1 MKLLSTLSLTI
12 FFSLFSFVAGA
23 QTFYQTGSTDDVN
36 TNPLPGIVLAG
47 GATDN
52 NDAMR
57 WFLQRADGGDI
68 VVIRASGG
76 DGYNSYLYSNLN
88 VTVNSV
94 TSIVIPNRTAANSQ
108 EVYDAIVNAE
118 ALFIAGGNQ
127 WDYVNYWKN
136 TLVHDAIQ
144 YLIDEK
150 GVTVGGTSAG
160 LAVLGAVVYTAEN
173 NTVWSTEAL
182 NNPYHFRVTLD
193 NDFLQI
199 PFLEDVVTDSHY
211 NRVQGDDED
220 RKGRHVAFLARM
232 VTDWDMDAKGI
243 GVNEYTAVGV
253 DENGLAR
260 VFGNPSYDDFV
271 YFLKVNAGAPEVCV
285 SGTPLTWN
293 HGGQALSVYK
303 ILGNPQGNNLFD
315 LNDWQ
320 TASGGEWQ
328 SWYVVSGQLFEA
340 QAGGVFS
347 VHFSVKHG
355 ITEAPIQG
363 ASIQLEGFAPQTTTS
378 SGVAVF
384 SGVEGGSQ
392 LAYTVTCT
400 GYLTE
405 EGSVSV
411 VNANVEETVLLYPGS
426 GTPVNE
432 TQIQNQLNI
441 YPNPARDGYFSLDL
455 PLITVTCRL
464 KITNVQGV
472 IVYLKEIGPGNPE
485 TITIPV
491 TGLASGLYVVSLETS
506 EVTFRTKLIKH

>member
-1 MKLLSTLSLTI
+1 MKWSLVLI
-12 FFSLFSFVAGA
+12 FGVFFSLPLMGFS
-23 QTFYQTGSTDDVN
+23 QTFFHTGSTTDVQ
-36 TNPLPGIVLAG
+36 TSPEAGILLAG
-47 GATDN
+47 GNTDN
-52 NDAMR
+52 DDAMR

-68 VVIRASGG
+68 VVIRATGS
-76 DGYNSYLYSNLN
+76 DGYNNYLFSSLS
-88 VTVNSV
+88 VPVNSV
-94 TSIVIPNRTAANSQ
+94 TTIVISSRTQANNQS
-108 EVYDAIVNAE
+108 VYDAIVNAE

-160 LAVLGAVVYTAEN
+160 LAVLGGVVYTAEN

-199 PFLEDVVTDSHY
+199 PFLEELVTDSHY

-232 VTDWDMDAKGI
+232 VADWEMDAKGL

-260 VFGNPSYDDFV
+260 VFGNPSYDDFA
-271 YFLKVNAGAPEVCV
+271 YFLKVNGGAPEVCE

-303 ILGNPQGNNLFD
+303 ILGNPQGNNTFD

-320 TASGGEWQ
+320 TVSGGEWQ
-328 SWYVVSGQLFEA
+328 SWYVVNGQLFEA
-340 QAGGVFS
+340 AAGGVFN
-347 VHFSVKHG
+347 VHFTVKHG
-355 ITEAPIQG
+355 ITEAAIQG
-363 ASIQLEGFAPQTTTS
+363 ATVQLDGFAPQTTNS

-392 LAYTVTCT
+392 LAYTVTHT

-405 EGSVSV
+405 EGFVSV
-411 VNANVEETVLLYPGS
+411 LNENVQETVLLYPGS
-426 GTPVNE
+426 GTSVNNFE
-432 TQIQNQLNI
+432 YSNPLNV
-441 YPNPARDGYFSLDL
+441 YPNPVKGDFFTVEL
-455 PLITVTCRL
+455 PMVTSASRL
-464 KITNVQGV
+464 QIFNSQGV
-472 IVYLKEIGPGNPE
+472 IVFRKEIIPE
-485 TITIPV
+485 KSGTIAIESS
-491 TGLASGLYVVSLETS
+491 GWASGIYIISLETAAK
-506 EVTFRTKLIKH
+506 TFRAKLLR

>member
-1 MKLLSTLSLTI
+1 MKLFYTL
-12 FFSLFSFVAGA
+12 FFTLITFIAGA
-23 QTFYQTGSTDDVN
+23 QTFFHTGSTIDVN

-76 DGYNSYLYSNLN
+76 DGYNSYLYSSLN
-88 VTVNSV
+88 ITVNSV

-260 VFGNPSYDDFV
+260 VFGNPSYDDFA

-328 SWYVVSGQLFEA
+328 NWYVVNGQLFEA
-340 QAGGVFS
+340 QAGGVFN
-347 VHFSVKHG
+347 VHFTVRHG

-363 ASIQLEGFAPQTTTS
+363 ATVQLAGFASQTTNS

-392 LAYTVTCT
+392 LAYTVTHT

-426 GTPVNE
+426 STSVESPE
-432 TQIQNQLNI
+432 DNQALLVF
-441 YPNPARDGYFSLDL
+441 PNPARDGFFTVDFPAVISSAQLRVFNTLGVEVFSKELGSGQKR
-455 PLITVTCRL
+455 PVLIDT
-464 KITNVQGV
+464 QGWARG
-472 IVYLKEIGPGNPE
+472 VYVAVFEFGPG
-485 TITIPV
+485 TLRSKI
-491 TGLASGLYVVSLETS
+491 
-506 EVTFRTKLIKH
+506 LIH

>member
-1 MKLLSTLSLTI
+1 MKLFYTL
-12 FFSLFSFVAGA
+12 FFTLITFIAGA
-23 QTFYQTGSTDDVN
+23 QTFFHTGSTDDVN

-76 DGYNSYLYSNLN
+76 DGYNSYLYSSLN

-94 TSIVIPNRTAANSQ
+94 TSIVIPNRTAANNQ

-199 PFLEDVVTDSHY
+199 PFLQDVVTDSHY

-260 VFGNPSYDDFV
+260 VFGNPSYDDFA

-320 TASGGEWQ
+320 TAGGGEWQ

-392 LAYTVTCT
+392 LAYTVTHT

-411 VNANVEETVLLYPGS
+411 VNENVQETILLYPGS

-432 TQIQNQLNI
+432 QKAYEGFKVFPNPIAEGTLNI
-441 YPNPARDGYFSLDL
+441 DFPREIATRKLVVINALGVVVYSRELANEHTSIKPISVDQFSPGFYF
-455 PLITVTCRL
+455 IR
-464 KITNVQGV
+464 I
-472 IVYLKEIGPGNPE
+472 
-485 TITIPV
+485 
-491 TGLASGLYVVSLETS
+491 ETS
-506 EVTFRTKLIKH
+506 DQVFSTRFLKQ

>member
-1 MKLLSTLSLTI
+1 MKWSLVLI
-12 FFSLFSFVAGA
+12 FGVFFSLPLMGFS
-23 QTFYQTGSTDDVN
+23 QTFFHTGSTTDVQ
-36 TNPLPGIVLAG
+36 TSPEAGILLAG
-47 GATDN
+47 GNTDN
-52 NDAMR
+52 DDAMR

-68 VVIRASGG
+68 VVIRATGS
-76 DGYNSYLYSNLN
+76 DGYNNYLFSSLS
-88 VTVNSV
+88 VPVNSV
-94 TSIVIPNRTAANSQ
+94 TTIVISSRTQANNQS
-108 EVYDAIVNAE
+108 VYDAIVNAE

-160 LAVLGAVVYTAEN
+160 LAVLGGVVYTAEN

-199 PFLEDVVTDSHY
+199 PFLEELVTDSHY

-232 VTDWDMDAKGI
+232 VADWEMDAKGL

-260 VFGNPSYDDFV
+260 VFGNPSYDDFA
-271 YFLKVNAGAPEVCV
+271 YFLKVNGGAPEVCE

-303 ILGNPQGNNLFD
+303 ILGNPQGNNTFD

-320 TASGGEWQ
+320 TVSGGEWQ
-328 SWYVVSGQLFEA
+328 SWHVVNGQLFEA
-340 QAGGVFS
+340 AAGGVFN
-347 VHFSVKHG
+347 VHFTVKHG
-355 ITEAPIQG
+355 ITEAAIQG
-363 ASIQLEGFAPQTTTS
+363 ATVQLDGFAPQTTNS

-392 LAYTVTCT
+392 LAYTVTHT

-405 EGSVSV
+405 EGFVSV
-411 VNANVEETVLLYPGS
+411 LNENVQETVLLYPGS
-426 GTPVNE
+426 GTSVNNFE
-432 TQIQNQLNI
+432 YSNPLNV
-441 YPNPARDGYFSLDL
+441 YPNPVKGDFFTVEL
-455 PLITVTCRL
+455 PMVTSASRL
-464 KITNVQGV
+464 QIFNSQGV
-472 IVYLKEIGPGNPE
+472 IVFRKEIIPE
-485 TITIPV
+485 KSGTIAIESS
-491 TGLASGLYVVSLETS
+491 GWASGIYIISLETAAK
-506 EVTFRTKLIKH
+506 TFRAKLLR

>member
-1 MKLLSTLSLTI
+1 MKWSQLLM
-12 FFSLFSFVAGA
+12 FSVFVFSPLMGFS
-23 QTFYQTGSTDDVN
+23 QTFFYTGSTTDVQ
-36 TNPLPGIVLAG
+36 TSPEAGILLAG
-47 GATDN
+47 GNTDN
-52 NDAMR
+52 DDAMR

-68 VVIRASGG
+68 VVLRASGS
-76 DGYNSYLYSNLN
+76 DGYNNYLYASLN
-88 VTVNSV
+88 VPVNSV
-94 TSIVIPNRTAANSQ
+94 TTIVISSRTQANNQS
-108 EVYDAIVNAE
+108 VYDAIIKAE

-136 TLVHDAIQ
+136 TLVHNAIQ

-160 LAVLGAVVYTAEN
+160 LAILGEVVYTAQN
-173 NTVWSTEAL
+173 NTAWSSEAL
-182 NNPYHFRVTLD
+182 NNPFHFRVTLD

-199 PFLEDVVTDSHY
+199 PFLEEVVTDSHY
-211 NRVQGDDED
+211 NRVQGDDMD

-232 VTDWDMDAKGI
+232 VADWGMDAKGI

-260 VFGNPSYDDFV
+260 VFGNPSYDDFA
-271 YFLKVNAGAPEVCV
+271 YFLKVNGGAPEVCE

-303 ILGNPQGNNLFD
+303 ILGNPQGNNTFD

-328 SWYVVSGQLFEA
+328 SWYVVNGQLFEA
-340 QAGGVFS
+340 EAGGVFN
-347 VHFSVKHG
+347 VHFTVKHG
-355 ITEAPIQG
+355 ITEAAILG
-363 ASIQLEGFAPQTTTS
+363 ASVQLDGFAPQTTNS

-392 LAYTVTCT
+392 LAYTVTHT

-411 VNANVEETVLLYPGS
+411 LNENVQETVLLYPGS
-426 GTPVNE
+426 GTSASNPEN
-432 TQIQNQLNI
+432 QNQLNVF
-441 YPNPARDGYFSLDL
+441 PNPATGRFFSVEL
-455 PLITVTCRL
+455 PKVASASHLQIVN
-464 KITNVQGV
+464 IQGV
-472 IVYLKEIGPGNPE
+472 VVFQKELGPEQSGKVIIENSDWS
-485 TITIPV
+485 
-491 TGLASGLYVVSLETS
+491 AGLYIISLETA
-506 EVTFRTKLIKH
+506 ERTFRAKLVK